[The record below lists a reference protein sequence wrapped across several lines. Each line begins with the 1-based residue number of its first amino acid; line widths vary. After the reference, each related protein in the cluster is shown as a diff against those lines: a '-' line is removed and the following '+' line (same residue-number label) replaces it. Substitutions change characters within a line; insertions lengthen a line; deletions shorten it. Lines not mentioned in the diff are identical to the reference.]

1 MPAYSAS
8 QFDKAVELIG
18 ALPKD
23 GPVQPTQADQ
33 LKFYGLFKQAKE
45 GDNTKPKPGMMDF
58 AGKAKWGAWNEV
70 KGLDADTAKSQY
82 VEYFVSVLDKAGN
95 PEAEKIKDQ
104 VLAA

>member
-1 MPAYSAS
+1 MGQLTHRPLPYTRTMPTYSAT

-33 LKFYGLFKQAKE
+33 LKFYGLFKQAK
-45 GDNTKPKPGMMDF
+45 
-58 AGKAKWGAWNEV
+58 WGAWNDV
-70 KGLDADTAKSQY
+70 KGLDADEAKSQY
-82 VEYFVSVLDKAGN
+82 VEYFIQVLDKAGN
-95 PEAEKIKDQ
+95 PEAAKIKEQ